1 MFQFSRFASMA
12 YVFSQ
17 RYTRR
22 CGFPHSEICG
32 SKLVCQLPAAYRR
45 LQRPS
50 SPVFAKASTMCTYS
64 LDPITMKAIGSMS
77 FRACAVQSIVVFE
90 NLELK
95 KSMQSQPVICS
106 NTPHQTRRS
115 HAPYRTHYLL
125 CFFQIVKEQPFRF
138 LQTQISTHPRP
149 QTRCAQ
155 I

>member
-95 KSMQSQPVICS
+95 KINAITTRYLFQHATSNPRVSCAIS
-106 NTPHQTRRS
+106 NT
-115 HAPYRTHYLL
+115 LL
-125 CFFQIVKEQPFRF
+125 VVLLPNC
-138 LQTQISTHPRP
+138 
-149 QTRCAQ
+149 
-155 I
+155 

>member
-1 MFQFSRFASMA
+1 MFQFSRFASMT

-64 LDPITMKAIGSMS
+64 LDPITMEAIEPEYLRLCRSKS
-77 FRACAVQSIVVFE
+77 LLRTFELYVCNHNPYIQHTVAHSIAAVTMML
-90 NLELK
+90 N
-95 KSMQSQPVICS
+95 
-106 NTPHQTRRS
+106 
-115 HAPYRTHYLL
+115 THYLL
-125 CFFQIVKEQPFRF
+125 CFFQIVKD
-138 LQTQISTHPRP
+138 QT
-149 QTRCAQ
+149 AVE
-155 I
+155 

>member
-1 MFQFSRFASMA
+1 MFQFSRFASMT

-64 LDPITMKAIGSMS
+64 LDPITMEAIEPEYLRLCRSKVFIEN
-77 FRACAVQSIVVFE
+77 FRTIC
-90 NLELK
+90 
-95 KSMQSQPVICS
+95 MQSQPVY
-106 NTPHQTRRS
+106 P
-115 HAPYRTHYLL
+115 THCRVQYCYCHDDAEHTLL
-125 CFFQIVKEQPFRF
+125 VVLFPNW
-138 LQTQISTHPRP
+138 
-149 QTRCAQ
+149 
-155 I
+155 